1 MRDLIIRNVPEDVI
15 KKINEQYK
23 KKGFKSREEYL
34 RDRLLYISEE
44 EELLKVD
51 KKYSKILEDVLSK
64 IEDNTKVLNEF
75 LKFNCIVVEEELKNR
90 SDEIG

>member
-34 RDRLLYISEE
+34 RDRLLYISE
-44 EELLKVD
+44 
-51 KKYSKILEDVLSK
+51 
-64 IEDNTKVLNEF
+64 
-75 LKFNCIVVEEELKNR
+75 
-90 SDEIG
+90 

>member
-44 EELLKVD
+44 EDLLKVN

-64 IEDNTKVLNEF
+64 IEDNTIALNEF

-90 SDEIG
+90 SELNG